1 MTKPEQQILF
11 SLNGKFDSFLENH
24 AEYKK
29 EMKEQL
35 KSIHN
40 KIDQGQKDDYARIK
54 SNAQEINDPDKGLK
68 ARVASLERSR
78 SLVIKGVGAIG
89 GSSTLAG
96 IIYAFKEKIISIF
109 T

>member
-29 EMKEQL
+29 EMKDQL

-54 SNAQEINDPDKGLK
+54 NNSQEINDPDKGLK
-68 ARVASLERSR
+68 ARVASLERTR
-78 SLVIKGVGAIG
+78 NLVIKGAGYVG
-89 GSSTLAG
+89 GSSTVGALL
-96 IIYAFKEKIISIF
+96 YTFKEKIISFF